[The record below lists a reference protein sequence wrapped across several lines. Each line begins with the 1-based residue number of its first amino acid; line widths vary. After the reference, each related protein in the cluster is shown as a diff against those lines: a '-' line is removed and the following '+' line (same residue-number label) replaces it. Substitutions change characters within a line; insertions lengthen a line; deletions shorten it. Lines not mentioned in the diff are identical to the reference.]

1 MSNGNQQQKR
11 DSFTSQLGVILAAS
25 GSAIGI
31 GNVWRFSYVVG
42 INGGGAFLLVY
53 LICVTLVGLPLIMA
67 ELSIGRH
74 TGTSAITAFKQMAP
88 RSFWWIAGA
97 TGVVAAFLI
106 MTYYPLVAGWSLG
119 YMFESVFNWKPM
131 ISDTAT
137 FFNNY
142 VSGYVKPLIML
153 AIVLIM
159 TALTLV
165 GGVAKGIEKW
175 NKILMPVLVVII
187 IVLIIRSLTLPGSF
201 EGVKFLFYPDFS
213 KITIM
218 TFLDALGHGFY
229 SLSVG
234 MAIMITYGSYI
245 RKEDDLVESSVTV
258 CALDTVTA
266 LMAGIAIF
274 PAVFALGL
282 EPDSGAG
289 LAFITLP
296 KAFATLPGGQ
306 IFAVLFFLLL
316 TVAALASMMSLLEV
330 LVALFVDEF
339 HVNKKKILVILVI
352 LLFLLGIPASLSFGP
367 MADFKIFGLT
377 YFDFMDQFSA
387 NVLVPITGLLTAIF
401 VIFRFGVKK
410 SQDELLNSCK
420 NSKGFLIR
428 SYPVLIKYIVPI
440 SVIFILLNATGIFSR
455 LFS

>member
-1 MSNGNQQQKR
+1 MSNDNHQQKR

-42 INGGGAFLLVY
+42 VNGGGAFLLVY
-53 LICVTLVGLPLIMA
+53 LICVVLVGLPLIMA
-67 ELSIGRH
+67 ELSIGRN
-74 TGTSAITAFKQMAP
+74 TGKSAFTAFKQIAP

-97 TGVVAAFLI
+97 TGVLAAFLI

-119 YMFESVFNWKPM
+119 YMFESIVNWKPM
-131 ISDTAT
+131 IADTTT

-142 VSGYVKPLIML
+142 VSGNIKPLIML

-175 NKILMPVLVVII
+175 NKILMPTLVIII
-187 IVLIIRSLTLPGSF
+187 IVLIIRSLTLPGSI

-245 RKEDDLVESSVTV
+245 RKNDDLVESSVTV

-266 LMAGIAIF
+266 LMAGLAIF

-306 IFAVLFFLLL
+306 IFAILFFLLL

-330 LVALFVDEF
+330 LVAFLVDEF
-339 HVNKKKILVILVI
+339 GLNKKKVLIILVV
-352 LLFLLGIPASLSFGP
+352 LLFLLGIPSNLSFNL

-377 YFDFMDQFSA
+377 YFDLMDKFSA
-387 NVLVPITGLLTAIF
+387 NVLVPITGLLTAAF
-401 VIFRFGVKK
+401 VIFRFGVKN
-410 SQDELLNSCK
+410 SREELLDSCK
-420 NSKGFLIR
+420 HPKGFLIR

-440 SVIFILLNATGIFSR
+440 SVIFILLNATGVFSK